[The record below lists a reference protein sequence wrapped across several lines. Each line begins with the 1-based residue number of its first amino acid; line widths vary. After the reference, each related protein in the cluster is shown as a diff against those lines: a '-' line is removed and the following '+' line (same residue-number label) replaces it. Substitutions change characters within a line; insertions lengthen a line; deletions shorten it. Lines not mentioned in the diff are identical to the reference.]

1 MKAEFELTIDSDGL
15 PCIKFRHYDQDNSL
29 EQKTLNV
36 FINAVKTKGCK
47 LVNIN
52 GHLGSSRN
60 ESWENY
66 EIQINK

>member
-1 MKAEFELTIDSDGL
+1 MKVEFELTIDNDGL
-15 PCIKFRHYDQDNSL
+15 PCIQFRHYDQDNSL
-29 EQKTLNV
+29 EQKTLNA

-52 GHLGSSRN
+52 GHLCSSRN